1 MDNSLC
7 HYGVKG
13 MKWGVRRFQNHD
25 GTLTSARKNR
35 NRRTVKKKKRY
46 TNEDK
51 ELDKML
57 FGTKG
62 QKRIEQRMNKG
73 NSYFMATAK
82 EATRQTLSII
92 GPLKAANIIL
102 RKAESN
108 PGAGKAF
115 VNSFMK
121 RYGNKAYKISQNHKF
136 DPIDVLFK
144 EL

>member
-57 FGTKG
+57 YGKRG
-62 QKRIEQRMNKG
+62 VKRIEQRMKRGNSHFVASGKEDIRNVLASTIVTWTVADICSKG
-73 NSYFMATAK
+73 NLHRA
-82 EATRQTLSII
+82 
-92 GPLKAANIIL
+92 
-102 RKAESN
+102 
-108 PGAGKAF
+108 AGKAF